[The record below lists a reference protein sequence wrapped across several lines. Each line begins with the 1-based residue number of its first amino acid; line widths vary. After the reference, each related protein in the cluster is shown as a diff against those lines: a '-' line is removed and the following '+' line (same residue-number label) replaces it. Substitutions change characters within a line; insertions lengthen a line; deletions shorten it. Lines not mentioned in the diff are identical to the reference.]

1 MVARPAVQARRRSAA
16 PTRAQVKSRASV
28 STRLLHVAI
37 LMEQS
42 VEGRY
47 LRAGRALTY
56 GPIRELIES
65 LAAEVRDHE
74 RILSRH
80 LQLSAGTRY
89 PLPQVRR
96 LRTDRRRRARA
107 TPGAAIVTPPALIT
121 AFQEAFHAV
130 RRAARFH
137 RMAAARV
144 DDRYTAKFLE
154 IVAENHDFHLD
165 LMDRIL
171 TGLRDGE
178 MHLTPG
184 RKLATIEVPW
194 VRPFLE
200 GVVPPWLVNQYET
213 TPKRRYM
220 MAGL

>member
-1 MVARPAVQARRRSAA
+1 MVARAPLPHARPTRRREPS
-16 PTRAQVKSRASV
+16 PLSP
-28 STRLLHVAI
+28 STRLLRVAV
-37 LMEQS
+37 LLEQS

-74 RILSRH
+74 RILARH
-80 LQLSAGTRY
+80 LELAAGTRH
-89 PLPQVRR
+89 PTPRVRR

-107 TPGAAIVTPPALIT
+107 TPGAPIVTPPALVA
-121 AFQEAFHAV
+121 AFQDAFHAV

-137 RMAAARV
+137 RHAAARV
-144 DDRYTAKFLE
+144 ADRYTAKFLQ
-154 IVAENHDFHLD
+154 IVADNHDFHLD

-184 RKLATIEVPW
+184 RKLATVEVPW

-200 GVVPPWLVNQYET
+200 GVVPDWLARQYET
-213 TPKRRYM
+213 TPQRRYL